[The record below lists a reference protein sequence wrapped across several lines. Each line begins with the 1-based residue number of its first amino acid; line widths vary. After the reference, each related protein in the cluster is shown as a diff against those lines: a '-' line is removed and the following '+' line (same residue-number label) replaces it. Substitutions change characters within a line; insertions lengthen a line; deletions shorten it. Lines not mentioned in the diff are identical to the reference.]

1 MRDGEIEIRIPE
13 SIPLEQGGFSPHYPA
28 VCGLCPFAMDTH
40 LSWTKWHNAACRPL
54 PFSKRLR
61 LPCPATGKPHA
72 CWCVWSGRKC
82 REAVWPCYGTGAQA
96 GARQSASPALG
107 KKLCPPGFPQS
118 RRWHTFPVEFLLTT
132 GILLLSNPGTEIL
145 SPKIGSRPSQEG
157 PAKAQYACQYND
169 CLDNLAKGFRIH
181 PLHDRHGK
189 QESQYRKGPRRKAH
203 SGLFPQCRGR
213 QRPAWCR

>member
-1 MRDGEIEIRIPE
+1 
-13 SIPLEQGGFSPHYPA
+13 
-28 VCGLCPFAMDTH
+28 MDTH

-132 GILLLSNPGTEIL
+132 GILLLSGNPE
-145 SPKIGSRPSQEG
+145 
-157 PAKAQYACQYND
+157 
-169 CLDNLAKGFRIH
+169 
-181 PLHDRHGK
+181 
-189 QESQYRKGPRRKAH
+189 
-203 SGLFPQCRGR
+203 SGLSLVHFCCRILA
-213 QRPAWCR
+213 QKFCRPKSAHAPHRMALPRHNMPASTMTAWTTLRKVSAFTLFTTGMESRIPSTTKGTQKNT